1 VSVAEP
7 SEIGAGY
14 VHIYTGE
21 GKGKTTAALGLALR
35 AVGNGL
41 RVLVLQFLKGGES
54 GEREAAVAL
63 APLLQIRSRGGEGF
77 VIPGK
82 ASAEDKRLAE
92 AALAEAR
99 EEMLSSS
106 WDLLVLDEVNT
117 AVHFGLLPVRD
128 VERLLAEKP
137 AGLELVLTGRNAPA
151 GLVSRADLVTE
162 MREVRHY
169 FRKGVAARK
178 GIEK

>member
-1 VSVAEP
+1 VNVAEP

-63 APLLQIRSRGGEGF
+63 APLLQIRSRGGAGF
-77 VIPGK
+77 VTAG
-82 ASAEDKRLAE
+82 AAGAEDVRMAK

-117 AVHFGLLPVRD
+117 AVSFGLLPVEA
-128 VERLLAEKP
+128 VVRLIEKKP
-137 AGLELVLTGRNAPA
+137 AGLELVLTGRHAPA
-151 GLVSRADLVTE
+151 ELVARADLVTE
-162 MREVRHY
+162 MKDVRHY